1 MSEEMEALS
10 TGDEDVKVATPSSR
24 KRKKPTVKQPAAE
37 GEDGHDGVDGD
48 TAVAARAAPAP
59 EPEARDRGGRRTGG
73 AGRRKARYDRPP
85 NDGFVYESRS
95 VLPRSNRTAACTFP
109 CALEG
114 CEALRSVIWTAQGR
128 IRECEVSPA
137 HNHPPVGPPEEQAR
151 PPGGTG
157 GGGGD

>member
-1 MSEEMEALS
+1 MSDEMEALS
-10 TGDEDVKVATPSSR
+10 TGDEDVKVAAPSSR
-24 KRKKPTVKQPAAE
+24 KRKKSAAGKQRPAAE
-37 GEDGHDGVDGD
+37 GEDGDAGVDGD
-48 TAVAARAAPAP
+48 AAAARAAPAP
-59 EPEARDRGGRRTGG
+59 EPEARDRGRRTGG

-109 CALEG
+109 CAVEG

-137 HNHPPVGPPEEQAR
+137 HNHPPVGPPEQIL